1 MARQRK
7 TNFQLFIYLS
17 ILKFMNLL
25 FSSIKS
31 SELLFRMKDETETG
45 FGIVFLQQLSKMQ
58 IKARGQTGYFTLPVH
73 EIDIRKSFHLIF
85 LSAIQMET

>member
-1 MARQRK
+1 
-7 TNFQLFIYLS
+7 
-17 ILKFMNLL
+17 MNLL

-31 SELLFRMKDETETG
+31 SELLLHMKDEMETG

-58 IKARGQTGYFTLPVH
+58 IKARGQTGEFTFPAH
-73 EIDIRKSFHLIF
+73 EIDIFEATRKSFHLLF